1 MSGFRDFLL
10 LISRGREAL
19 KQRDRRKIML
29 RYHTW
34 LIRESRVDEE
44 RKRVS
49 WKLQISPF
57 CFGRTNNHAH
67 VRFRFCV
74 IHTRLKLQKRKVH
87 FGFVVRF
94 FQCRIIRV
102 VRQNNTQHLV
112 LPLSVLYSIYRE
124 PKLLMP
130 SVPSDFS
137 EQQRRR
143 QAETGT

>member
-1 MSGFRDFLL
+1 VVDKEEQSRRGEETSLIEVTNQLFLGEQTIMNLYVFGFR
-10 LISRGREAL
+10 
-19 KQRDRRKIML
+19 
-29 RYHTW
+29 
-34 LIRESRVDEE
+34 
-44 RKRVS
+44 
-49 WKLQISPF
+49 
-57 CFGRTNNHAH
+57 
-67 VRFRFCV
+67 V
-74 IHTRLKLQKRKVH
+74 IHTRLKLQKRKGH
-87 FGFVVRF
+87 LGFVMRF